1 MVILFCILQILYH
14 EKQTKFGTKKIKTTS
29 LQPEK
34 CETGYLSSLK
44 VNKSTALL
52 ICHNQVTISYLIY
65 TREKK
70 KVFFFFPFL
79 PAQYNNLSIV
89 VTMKLPENY
98 LWLCCFSY
106 QVLAVYWSYR
116 THQSKKI
123 HTFLKYQFIFWIQN
137 IIFVFMLCILM
148 CFFFSIMV
156 LSLWQW
162 HYAAKWSKA
171 VQPKLSSLIDKIQ
184 HYNSRAKPV
193 LAASCHTKR
202 SLEMQKPLYD
212 L

>member
-70 KVFFFFPFL
+70 VFFVFFPFL

-148 CFFFSIMV
+148 CFFFPLWSYHCGSDIMQPNGAK
-156 LSLWQW
+156 LFSPNCHHSLTKYNIIIRGQNLFLLL
-162 HYAAKWSKA
+162 H
-171 VQPKLSSLIDKIQ
+171 VIQ
-184 HYNSRAKPV
+184 NGV
-193 LAASCHTKR
+193 
-202 SLEMQKPLYD
+202 
-212 L
+212 